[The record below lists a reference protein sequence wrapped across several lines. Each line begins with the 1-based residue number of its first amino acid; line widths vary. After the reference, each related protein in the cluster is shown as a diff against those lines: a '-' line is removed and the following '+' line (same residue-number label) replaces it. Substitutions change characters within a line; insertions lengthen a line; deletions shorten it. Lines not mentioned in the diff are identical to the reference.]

1 MSKGEV
7 FKEWEKNT
15 MRINIRAHREYD
27 ADIIQA
33 ISRAMKS
40 GETKSTAAK
49 RLLRLGIQ
57 AEREKKGE

>member
-15 MRINIRAHREYD
+15 MRINIRAHCEYD

-33 ISRAMKS
+33 LSRAMKN
-40 GETKSTAAK
+40 GEAKSTAAK

-57 AEREKKGE
+57 AEHEQQKQ